1 MNIRKKLRNGLLNEN
16 RIPFKLD
23 LPNDIY
29 LINDVFKQNGFELY
43 VVGGSIRDAL
53 VNKSPKDWDLATNAD
68 PDAVIRILKPQKFIT
83 NIIET
88 GKSFGVINALTDND
102 EYEIATFRTD
112 GNYSDARRPDSV
124 EFSTIDQDAKRRD
137 LTINAL
143 YYDINTGEI
152 VDLVGGVDDIK
163 NGIVRTVGDANE
175 RFTEDRLRVLR
186 AIRFAA
192 RFGTQLSDEIKDS
205 LKNDNNLSGVSP
217 ERIRDEFLKGIK
229 TASNVVY
236 FLRLL
241 DAYGLFKFIFPGLI
255 VNNTKFTETKMYKPL
270 IALLLS
276 DNQTNK
282 VTKTLNKQTYS
293 ADETKAIGFLLELKD
308 FTPENV
314 YVYRKALENVKLTYD
329 EIIFFATKMGLD
341 INLVKGLL
349 NFKLTVTGADLIKQ
363 GIKPGPEMGVV
374 MKKQES
380 DNFKKF
386 IG

>member
-1 MNIRKKLRNGLLNEN
+1 MRLKYQLKIPNDVKMINEVFKKNK
-16 RIPFKLD
+16 FKLF
-23 LPNDIY
+23 L
-29 LINDVFKQNGFELY
+29 
-43 VVGGSIRDAL
+43 VGGCIRDNL
-53 VNKSPKDWDLATNAD
+53 LRCDNKDWDLATNAD
-68 PDAVIRILKPQKFIT
+68 PDTIIKILKPEKFIT

-88 GKSFGVINALTDND
+88 GKAFGVINALTNND
-102 EYEIATFRTD
+102 EYEIATFRIDSKESD
-112 GNYSDARRPDSV
+112 GRRPDSV

-163 NGIVRTVGDANE
+163 NGVIRTVGDANE

-205 LKNDNNLSGVSP
+205 LKNDNNLFGVSP

-241 DAYGLFKFIFPGLI
+241 DAYGLFEFIFPGLNI
-255 VNNTKFTETKMYKPL
+255 SKPFIESKDVKSL

-276 DNQTNK
+276 DNETNK
-282 VTKTLNKQTYS
+282 VTSVLNKQTYS
-293 ADETKAIGFLLELKD
+293 ADETKAIGFLLKLRT
-308 FTPENV
+308 FTPESI
-314 YVYRKALENVKLTYD
+314 YIAKKELLNVKLTFD
-329 EIIFFATKMGLD
+329 EIVFFASKFGLD
-341 INLVKGLL
+341 VNLIKGLI
-349 NFKLTVTGADLIKQ
+349 NFQLTITGADLQKQ
-363 GIKPGPEMGVV
+363 GIKPGPEMGVE
-374 MKKQES
+374 MKRQEAERFK
-380 DNFKKF
+380 NFIK
-386 IG
+386 